1 MPGMPGQKGQPGSP
15 GLSGQPGLPGP
26 PGLHGFP
33 GAPGRE
39 GPLGPPGAPGF
50 EGKDP
55 RSCLVEAG
63 LGCALGS
70 PPCRA
75 AGALKALHTAQL
87 GTAVHPSAVG
97 GWKPTV
103 TVAAGLFPPRP
114 LSVVCG
120 RLASPH
126 APTGSPLPARILIS
140 SFYKDTR
147 HPCLGP
153 SSRPHLIN
161 LSPLSKGRL

>member
-75 AGALKALHTAQL
+75 AGALKALHTAHSGQQFIL
-87 GTAVHPSAVG
+87 PQSEAGSPRSRWPQGCSLPGPSLWCAD
-97 GWKPTV
+97 GWLLPT
-103 TVAAGLFPPRP
+103 PPRGH
-114 LSVVCG
+114 LC
-120 RLASPH
+120 
-126 APTGSPLPARILIS
+126 LPASSSLLSIRTPVILA
-140 SFYKDTR
+140 
-147 HPCLGP
+147 
-153 SSRPHLIN
+153 
-161 LSPLSKGRL
+161 

>member
-15 GLSGQPGLPGP
+15 GFSGQPGLPGA
-26 PGLHGFP
+26 PGQHGFP

-55 RSCLVEAG
+55 RSHLAEGG

-75 AGALKALHTAQL
+75 TGALKAPHMARL
-87 GTAVHPSAVG
+87 GTGVHHSAVG
-97 GWKPTV
+97 GW
-103 TVAAGLFPPRP
+103 
-114 LSVVCG
+114 
-120 RLASPH
+120 
-126 APTGSPLPARILIS
+126 
-140 SFYKDTR
+140 
-147 HPCLGP
+147 
-153 SSRPHLIN
+153 
-161 LSPLSKGRL
+161 

>member
-1 MPGMPGQKGQPGSP
+1 MPGMPGQKGQPGSL

-55 RSCLVEAG
+55 CSHLVEGG
-63 LGCALGS
+63 LGCALGAPAE
-70 PPCRA
+70 PPGSESTAHGPARDGRSSSRSRRA
-75 AGALKALHTAQL
+75 A
-87 GTAVHPSAVG
+87 
-97 GWKPTV
+97 
-103 TVAAGLFPPRP
+103 PPGP
-114 LSVVCG
+114 LSVAYG
-120 RLASPH
+120 WLASPH
-126 APTGSPLPARILIS
+126 APTGSPLPACILIS
-140 SFYKDTR
+140 SFYKDTH
-147 HPCLGP
+147 HPGLGP
-153 SSRPHLIN
+153 SSQPHLIN